1 MTAPNAQA
9 LEMAPQPE
17 DERLHLLALGL
28 PALADDDPEDTP

>member
-9 LEMAPQPE
+9 LMAPQPE